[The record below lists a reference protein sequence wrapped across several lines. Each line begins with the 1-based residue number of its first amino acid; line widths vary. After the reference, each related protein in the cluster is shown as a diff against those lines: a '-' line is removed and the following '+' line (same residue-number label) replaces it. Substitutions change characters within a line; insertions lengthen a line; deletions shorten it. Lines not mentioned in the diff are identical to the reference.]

1 MASKK
6 PRLSQDDIA
15 RNEVLALQLR
25 YGVVPHSGSQT
36 ARAFSEVDEQKPARR
51 AIQPQ
56 APRVQQVEEVD
67 MDDPLVLQ
75 ARYGGV
81 PHSGSQTAR
90 AFSELDEQTLSR
102 VPVLYCDSFVNV
114 PAFQPLDTLD
124 ETIILYNKIESPFGH
139 EHACEWCGA
148 MLWKNERLRR
158 QTPCCGNGKIK
169 INTPTWEDMYDM
181 QVSRGQYTDAN
192 PCSREEFMQHVN
204 EYKNM
209 FRDSSFGENSRKLNA
224 LFAYTSIGTKEL
236 NLGHGP
242 PKYKI
247 QGQLIHNI
255 GSCQPP
261 DGKAPSY
268 AQVYVL
274 DANEQLEWRSNRA
287 TNTNLSIAM
296 QEHVKFLQNF
306 MTKHN
311 AFATT

>member
-1 MASKK
+1 M
-6 PRLSQDDIA
+6 DDPF
-15 RNEVLALQLR
+15 VLQTR
-25 YGVVPHSGSQT
+25 YGVVPHSRSQT

-51 AIQPQ
+51 AIQPR

-67 MDDPLVLQ
+67 MDDPFVLQ
-75 ARYGGV
+75 TRYGVV
-81 PHSGSQTAR
+81 PHSRSQTAR
-90 AFSELDEQTLSR
+90 AFSEVDEQKPARRAIQPRAPR
-102 VPVLYCDSFVNV
+102 VQQVEEVDMDDPFVLQTRYGVRSMNKPARPVLYCDRFVNV

-124 ETIILYNKIESPFGH
+124 ETITLYNKIEPPFGH

-204 EYKNM
+204 AYKNM
-209 FRDSSFGENSRKLNA
+209 FRDSSFAENSRKLNA

-242 PKYKI
+242 PTYKI

-255 GSCQPP
+255 GSHQPP

-268 AQVYVL
+268 AQV
-274 DANEQLEWRSNRA
+274 
-287 TNTNLSIAM
+287 
-296 QEHVKFLQNF
+296 
-306 MTKHN
+306 
-311 AFATT
+311 